1 VAFFHKRSRTL
12 LVTDSVLSVPEDP
25 PAIVQLEPYPIVS
38 RKGRCVRSS
47 RTTRQAAARD
57 GSASRC
63 LPLLRPSALE
73 MIELALRD
81 ALKAPDRSRQ
91 AYFGLFPFRWK
102 DNWKQSFDA
111 LRGVDVCLWHQFCRR
126 SFLTR
131 HRGKPLIGRT
141 RWRTGISSGLL
152 PATLTRPSRQVA
164 SVSAGVRLPG
174 SSP

>member
-1 VAFFHKRSRTL
+1 MRS
-12 LVTDSVLSVPEDP
+12 
-25 PAIVQLEPYPIVS
+25 
-38 RKGRCVRSS
+38 RSS

-63 LPLLRPSALE
+63 CLYLRPSALE
-73 MIELALRD
+73 MIERQAFRD

-111 LRGVDVCLWHQFCRR
+111 LRGGRLFVAPFCRR

-131 HRGKPLIGRT
+131 HRGKPLIADKVANWDFQRIVTCHFDSPIQAGPRQF
-141 RWRTGISSGLL
+141 RQAFFLEKPSIAVSSFASGCAPPRKILNFSGN
-152 PATLTRPSRQVA
+152 SRRA
-164 SVSAGVRLPG
+164 
-174 SSP
+174 